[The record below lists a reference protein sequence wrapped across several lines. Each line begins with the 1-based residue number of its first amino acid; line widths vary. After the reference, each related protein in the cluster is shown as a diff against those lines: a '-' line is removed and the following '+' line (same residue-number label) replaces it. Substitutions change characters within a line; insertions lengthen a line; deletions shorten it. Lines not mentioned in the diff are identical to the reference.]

1 MVKSAILCDAISRQA
16 SVRIILLTSVLLIA
30 LFYKSGKAQP
40 PSNSQPNILFV
51 ISDDQSWPHA
61 GIYGAKEISTPA
73 FDRVAREG
81 VLFNN
86 AFAAAPQCSP
96 NRAAILTGRNIGQLE
111 EAGTHASNFPKK
123 FQTFPDLLE
132 EAGYEIGYT
141 GKGWGPG
148 NWKYNG
154 RKRNPAG
161 NQYSNIQ
168 LEERPTTSISST
180 DYAANFQLFFEQRDR
195 LKPFFFWAGAY
206 EPHLPYEK
214 GSGIEAGK
222 DPDQVKV
229 PSFLPD
235 VPVVR
240 SDLLDYYLEIE
251 WFDRHLGRMLALLEE
266 QGELKN
272 TLVVVT
278 SDNGM
283 PFPRAKAN
291 LYEYGTH
298 VPLAIR
304 WPQQIA
310 GGRVMH
316 DLTSSIDLFPTF
328 LEVAGVDIP
337 HQVTGK
343 SLLPVLFSEDE
354 GIVDSTRE
362 YVITGRERHTHAR
375 PDNHGYPARSIRT
388 QEYLYIRNFK
398 PERWPAGNPKPEN
411 GKDLTSVDFKSF
423 GLGYADI
430 DAISTK
436 SWMLKNRD
444 ESEWQHLFHLAF
456 KKRPAEELYNIN
468 NDPGCLNNLASSSE
482 YEPVRKYLS
491 TKLDSILIAQQD
503 PRAFGYEIFESYP
516 RYSPMRN
523 FPGFHKRGEYNFDF

>member
-1 MVKSAILCDAISRQA
+1 MAKSYHANSRQVTA
-16 SVRIILLTSVLLIA
+16 STLFLSSFLLIA
-30 LFYKSGKAQP
+30 LFVKSGTAQP
-40 PSNSQPNILFV
+40 NIHAQPNILFV

-61 GIYGAKEISTPA
+61 GIYGANELSTPA

-81 VLFNN
+81 VLFSN

-123 FQTFPDLLE
+123 FKVFPDLLE

-148 NWKYNG
+148 NWRYNG
-154 RKRNPAG
+154 RERNPAG
-161 NQYSNIQ
+161 NRYSDITV
-168 LEERPTTSISST
+168 EERPTSSISST
-180 DYAANFQLFFEQRDR
+180 DYASNFELFFEQRDR
-195 LKPFFFWAGAY
+195 SKPFFFWAGAY

-222 DPDQVKV
+222 DPDQVEV

-235 VPVVR
+235 LPVVR

-251 WFDRHLGRMLALLEE
+251 WFDRHLGRMLTLLEE
-266 QGELKN
+266 QGELEN

-304 WPQQIA
+304 WPKHIPS
-310 GGRVMH
+310 GRVVE
-316 DLTSSIDLFPTF
+316 DLTSSIDFFPTF
-328 LEVAGVDIP
+328 LQAAGVEIP
-337 HQVTGK
+337 QQATGV
-343 SLLPVLFSEDE
+343 SLLPVLFSEEE
-354 GIVDSTRE
+354 GRVNSTRK

-388 QEYLYIRNFK
+388 QKYLYIRNYK
-398 PERWPAGNPKPEN
+398 PGRWPAGNPKPGDRE
-411 GKDLTSVDFKSF
+411 DLTSGDFKSF

-430 DAISTK
+430 DPNLTK
-436 SWMLKNRD
+436 TWMMENRD
-444 ESEWQHLFHLAF
+444 NSHWQHLFKLAF
-456 KKRPAEELYNIN
+456 EKRLAEELYDIR
-468 NDPGCLNNLASSSE
+468 NDPACLNNLAGSAE
-482 YEPVRKYLS
+482 YQAVRKDLS
-491 TKLDSILIAQQD
+491 AKLDSMLAAQHD

-523 FPGFHKRGEYNFDF
+523 FPGFHERGEYNFDF